1 MKKVD
6 LASRWAGKEY
16 FDLNISRVF
25 WHKTDG
31 WLLFWREEKE
41 VCSLAQC
48 SLTQKRW
55 ISRSNCKHRASDFFK
70 LWEKRCCFV
79 VMITSEGW
87 RGRSKGLWR
96 CWVSASPAVS
106 GCLGSYSWHL
116 ITNHWSSSSSSLITD
131 HHYHHCGYQW
141 VSGDITHPSLLLIL
155 SPDVSLSLYQ
165 ITSSHPWH
173 KLWKKVQAS
182 RIL

>member
-1 MKKVD
+1 MLRRDSEDEMCSVLSAHWLKREDSQEAIPIFLCIVRKKD
-6 LASRWAGKEY
+6 
-16 FDLNISRVF
+16 
-25 WHKTDG
+25 
-31 WLLFWREEKE
+31 
-41 VCSLAQC
+41 
-48 SLTQKRW
+48 
-55 ISRSNCKHRASDFFK
+55 
-70 LWEKRCCFV
+70 V

-182 RIL
+182 RILYSFAIFTHKNQINSINYFSIWRKHLVKFN